1 MSQNANDEI
10 TLLVMEEYATRR
22 VTRGEG
28 EVVARKLSVG
38 TLRERF
44 KEFMTQL
51 QSIVELGGRESDP
64 FQLTR
69 IEFSAEISANG
80 EFKLIG
86 TGAGIEVRN
95 AVTFVLERQKPK

>member
-1 MSQNANDEI
+1 MSQNPNDEI
-10 TLLVMEEYATRR
+10 TLLVMDEYATRGGM
-22 VTRGEG
+22 RGEG
-28 EVVARKLSVG
+28 ELISKKLSVG

-51 QSIVELGGRESDP
+51 QAIVELGGRETDP

-86 TGAGIEVRN
+86 TGAGVEVSS
-95 AVTFVLERQKPK
+95 AVTFVLERQKVK